1 MIQTIKDQVE
11 EYRQQFYA
19 SGNPDIL
26 YKLEC
31 IIDIVRRLDIK
42 KEISL
47 LDSLNIKRE
56 VEGLKKTIS
65 GYINEQSKNI

>member
-11 EYRQQFYA
+11 EYRHQFYIT
-19 SGNPDIL
+19 GNPDIL

-31 IIDIVRRLDIK
+31 IVDIVRRLDIK

-56 VEGLKKTIS
+56 VEGLMKTIN
-65 GYINEQSKNI
+65 GYIEEKKNV

>member
-1 MIQTIKDQVE
+1 MIQAIKDQVE
-11 EYRQQFYA
+11 EYRHQFYTT
-19 SGNPDIL
+19 GNPDIL

-56 VEGLKKTIS
+56 IEGLMKTIN
-65 GYINEQSKNI
+65 GYIGEKKNV

>member
-11 EYRQQFYA
+11 EYRHQFYTT
-19 SGNPDIL
+19 GNPDIL
-26 YKLEC
+26 HKLIC

-56 VEGLKKTIS
+56 VEELKKTIK
-65 GYINEQSKNI
+65 GFIKEKKNV

>member
-1 MIQTIKDQVE
+1 MIQSIKDQVE

-56 VEGLKKTIS
+56 IEGLMKTIN
-65 GYINEQSKNI
+65 GYIEEKKNV

>member
-1 MIQTIKDQVE
+1 MIQSIKDQVE

-31 IIDIVRRLDIK
+31 IIDIVRRLEIK

-56 VEGLKKTIS
+56 VEGLKKTIK
-65 GYINEQSKNI
+65 GFMEEKKNV

>member
-1 MIQTIKDQVE
+1 MIQTIKEQIE

-26 YKLEC
+26 YKLEY
-31 IIDIVRRLDIK
+31 IIDIVRRMDIK

-56 VEGLKKTIS
+56 TEGLKKTIK
-65 GYINEQSKNI
+65 GFIEEKKNV